1 MRCLWE
7 SHSVD
12 HTLKYGIY
20 LRWWGTVSGVTHPKT
35 IPVFLFEG
43 IPHHLVV
50 VQSLSCVRLFTAP
63 CAAACQAF
71 LSLTNSQSLLKL
83 VYFESVMLQYLNLG
97 KRQDPDLH
105 QGNTI
110 SHPRQLEHGPVQVDF
125 ASRWIVS
132 ILQGSLHTIHVA
144 ITAGAARLVGS
155 AVKAAAPETLGV
167 AGAVL
172 VAVPQAWPQEV
183 I

>member
-1 MRCLWE
+1 M
-7 SHSVD
+7 
-12 HTLKYGIY
+12 
-20 LRWWGTVSGVTHPKT
+20 
-35 IPVFLFEG
+35 
-43 IPHHLVV
+43 
-50 VQSLSCVRLFTAP
+50 
-63 CAAACQAF
+63 
-71 LSLTNSQSLLKL
+71 
-83 VYFESVMLQYLNLG
+83 
-97 KRQDPDLH
+97 
-105 QGNTI
+105 
-110 SHPRQLEHGPVQVDF
+110 DF

-144 ITAGAARLVGS
+144 ITAGAARVVGS